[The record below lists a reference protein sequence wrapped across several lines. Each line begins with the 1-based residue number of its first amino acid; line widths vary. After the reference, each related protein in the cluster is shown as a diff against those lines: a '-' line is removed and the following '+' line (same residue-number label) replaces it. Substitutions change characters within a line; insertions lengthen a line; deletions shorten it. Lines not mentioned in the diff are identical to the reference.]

1 MSEQKVEELVLEYE
15 NLRRRLAEL
24 NSLMQLLSASL
35 SEIQMSLETLS
46 SLENLSEET
55 SLLAPA
61 GTLILVPVRYK
72 PLKKI
77 LVNTGA
83 GYYIEM
89 GIEEAKRFVENR
101 GRVIRELLNR
111 ASLEARNVMYR
122 MKEIEDVIRAK
133 MAGKQGRKQ

>member
-1 MSEQKVEELVLEYE
+1 MSEPKVEELVLEYE

-24 NSLMQLLSASL
+24 NSLIQLLSASL

-46 SLENLSEET
+46 SLEDLTEET

-61 GTLILVPVRYK
+61 GTLILVPVKYK
-72 PLKKI
+72 PLGRI

-89 GIEEAKRFVENR
+89 SIEEAKKFVENR
-101 GRVIRELLNR
+101 GRIIRELLNR
-111 ASLEARNVMYR
+111 ASLEARSVMYR
-122 MKEIEDVIRAK
+122 MKEIEDVIRAR
-133 MAGKQGRKQ
+133 MTRKQGKE